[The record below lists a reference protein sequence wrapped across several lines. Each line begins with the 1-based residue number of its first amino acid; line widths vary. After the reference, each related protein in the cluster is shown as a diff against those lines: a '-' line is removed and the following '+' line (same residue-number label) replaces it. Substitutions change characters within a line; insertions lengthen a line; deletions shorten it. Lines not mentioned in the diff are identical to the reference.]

1 MKRFALCSSLL
12 LIHVS
17 AIADDTTWSAFGTL
31 GIVSSDSEQ
40 YGFRRNINN
49 DEGVFNG
56 DIDFK
61 QLSLLGG
68 QLEHRF
74 SGTFD
79 LVTQA
84 VIRDRTDADWDD
96 YVSLAFLRYTPS
108 AQWTLRAG
116 RLAPD
121 LFTISD
127 YRDINIAYTWANVP
141 NEVYGMIPYTY
152 FDGGDLSYTHRFSD
166 ATLTAKA
173 FVGTSESVISTGHFT
188 QSFDLEEMLGIAIT
202 FDKNDWNLQWRY
214 TQASIGSEDTS
225 ADFFIDAIAQIPDVL
240 WPNKQNIY
248 NDLALEGQKVNY
260 QSFSGQKYLNN
271 WLLSFEV
278 THTDSDTDAIAELTN
293 GYISAAYLQ
302 GAHTWYGV
310 IAQTNSDPY
319 QFSEPGVNA
328 LLFPELIAGI
338 EGTFN
343 FYSSSQQSIS
353 LGWRCDLSPTV
364 TSKIQVSYTHIDE
377 NGDTLWI
384 NQGNNSPSQSVT
396 TLIYTLS
403 FAL

>member
-1 MKRFALCSSLL
+1 MKQFALCLSL
-12 LIHVS
+12 IFTHAS
-17 AIADDTTWSAFGTL
+17 AMAEDTTWSAFGTL
-31 GIVSSDSEQ
+31 GIVSSDSDQ
-40 YGFRRNINN
+40 YGFRRNINY
-49 DEGVFNG
+49 DEGVFKG

-79 LVTQA
+79 FVTQA
-84 VIRDRTDADWDD
+84 VIRDRKDADWDD
-96 YVSLAFLRYTPS
+96 YVSLAFLRYSPS

-152 FDGGDLSYTHRFSD
+152 FDGGDVSYTHRFSG
-166 ATLTAKA
+166 ATFNVKA
-173 FVGTSESVISTGHFT
+173 FAGISESAISTGHFT
-188 QSFDLEEMLGIAIT
+188 QSVDLEEMLGVAMT
-202 FDKNDWNLQWRY
+202 FDKNDWNLQWRF
-214 TQASIGSEDTS
+214 TRASIGSEEATES
-225 ADFFIDAIAQIPDVL
+225 IFVSAIAQIPDAL
-240 WPNKQNIY
+240 WPNKQNIF
-248 NDLALEGQKVNY
+248 NDLALDGQKVNY
-260 QSFSGQKYLNN
+260 QSFSGQKYLDN
-271 WLLSFEV
+271 WLLSFEI

-302 GAHTWYGV
+302 GANTWYGV
-310 IAQTNSDPY
+310 IGQTNSDSY
-319 QFSEPGVNA
+319 HFNEPGVNP
-328 LLFPELIAGI
+328 LLFPEIVSGI
-338 EGTFN
+338 ESNFN

-353 LGWRCDLSPTV
+353 LGWRWDISPTI
-364 TSKIQVSYTHIDE
+364 TSKLQMTYTHIDE
-377 NGDTLWI
+377 DGDTLWI
-384 NQGNNSPSQSVT
+384 NRGNDSPAQSVT